1 MTTENGIKKA
11 ILHLL
16 KEVRS
21 EHDYVESQDFIEEGL
36 LDSFDIVTIVASLD
50 KAFGISIDGTEVI
63 PENFKNLQT
72 LRSLIEKY
80 LK

>member
-1 MTTENGIKKA
+1 MTRGNGIKEA
-11 ILHLL
+11 ILKKL

-21 EHDYVESQDFIEEGL
+21 EHDYDKSQDFIEEGL

-63 PENFKNLQT
+63 PENFKNLQM
-72 LRSLIEKY
+72 LVSLIEKY